1 MYSLKNENLKRLC
14 VALNAFLRYNIK
26 KSKTNLEEVDA
37 LDDVEI
43 DDDVDTELVVE
54 KLKTNKK
61 KLSEKTKDKSQY
73 IDFVMTKSRPKK
85 NYP

>member
-1 MYSLKNENLKRLC
+1 MHSLKNENLKRLF

-54 KLKTNKK
+54 KLKTEKK
-61 KLSEKTKDKSQY
+61 KNFQRKLRTKVNIS
-73 IDFVMTKSRPKK
+73 IS
-85 NYP
+85 

>member
-1 MYSLKNENLKRLC
+1 M
-14 VALNAFLRYNIK
+14 K

-54 KLKTNKK
+54 KLKTDKK
-61 KLSEKTKDKSQY
+61 KLSEKTKDKSQH
-73 IDFVMTKSRPKK
+73 IDFVMTKSRRKK

>member
-14 VALNAFLRYNIK
+14 VELNAFLQYNIK

-54 KLKTNKK
+54 KLKT
-61 KLSEKTKDKSQY
+61 E
-73 IDFVMTKSRPKK
+73 KK
-85 NYP
+85 NFQRKLRTKVNISIS

>member
-14 VALNAFLRYNIK
+14 VELNAFLQYNIK
-26 KSKTNLEEVDA
+26 QSKTNLEEVDA

-54 KLKTNKK
+54 KLKTEKK
-61 KLSEKTKDKSQY
+61 KTFRE
-73 IDFVMTKSRPKK
+73 
-85 NYP
+85 N

>member
-14 VALNAFLRYNIK
+14 VALDAFLRYNIK
-26 KSKTNLEEVDA
+26 KPKTNLEEVDA

-54 KLKTNKK
+54 KLKTDKK
-61 KLSEKTKDKSQY
+61 KTFRE
-73 IDFVMTKSRPKK
+73 
-85 NYP
+85 N

>member
-1 MYSLKNENLKRLC
+1 MHFC
-14 VALNAFLRYNIK
+14 NITK

-54 KLKTNKK
+54 KLKTEKK
-61 KLSEKTKDKSQY
+61 KTFRE
-73 IDFVMTKSRPKK
+73 
-85 NYP
+85 N

>member
-14 VALNAFLRYNIK
+14 VALNAFLQYNIK

-54 KLKTNKK
+54 KLKTEKK
-61 KLSEKTKDKSQY
+61 KNFQRKLRTKVNIS
-73 IDFVMTKSRPKK
+73 IS
-85 NYP
+85 

>member
-54 KLKTNKK
+54 KLKT
-61 KLSEKTKDKSQY
+61 E
-73 IDFVMTKSRPKK
+73 KK
-85 NYP
+85 NFQRKLRTKVNISIS

>member
-43 DDDVDTELVVE
+43 DDDVDTELVV
-54 KLKTNKK
+54 
-61 KLSEKTKDKSQY
+61 
-73 IDFVMTKSRPKK
+73 
-85 NYP
+85 